1 MTTYKRVKVWDG
13 TEWQYVGAQI
23 PQAVEAY
30 GSESTVL
37 VSGAATETVTFAAD
51 TFTSTP
57 LVFTQVTGS
66 KSATIRVV
74 ATSTGFT
81 ATLAGTGTDTI
92 TFDWFAIQPE

>member
-30 GSESTVL
+30 GSESTAL
-37 VSGAATETVTFAAD
+37 VSGAATETVTFATD

-66 KSATIRVV
+66 NSATIRVA

>member
-13 TEWQYVGAQI
+13 TTWQYVGAQI

-30 GSESTVL
+30 GSESSTL
-37 VSGAATETVTFAAD
+37 TAGAATKAVTFTAG

-57 LVFTQVTGS
+57 LVFTQVTGAN
-66 KSATIRVV
+66 SATIRVA
-74 ATSTGFT
+74 ATSSGFT
-81 ATLAGTGTDTI
+81 ATIAGTGTDTV

>member
-30 GSESTVL
+30 GSESTAL
-37 VSGAATETVTFAAD
+37 ISGAATETVTFATD

>member
-30 GSESTVL
+30 GSESQALTA
-37 VSGAATETVTFAAD
+37 GAATKAVTFTAGV
-51 TFTSTP
+51 FTSTP
-57 LVFTQVTGS
+57 LVFTQVTGT
-66 KSATIRVV
+66 KDATIRVT
-74 ATSTGFT
+74 ATSSGFT

>member
-30 GSESTVL
+30 GSETSTL
-37 VSGAATETVTFAAD
+37 SSGAATKAVTFTAGV
-51 TFTSTP
+51 FTSTP

-66 KSATIRVV
+66 KSATIRVT
-74 ATSTGFT
+74 ATSSGFT
-81 ATLAGTGTDTI
+81 ATIAGTGTDTI

>member
-30 GSESTVL
+30 GSESTTL
-37 VSGAATETVTFAAD
+37 VSGAATETVTFATD